1 MVPVKLNLLCAAL
14 TGFQLLFPGDG
25 YRERKRKQRNISDLS
40 ESSWHDALFSIVSQI
55 ALTTS
60 NVLLFSQACQTV

>member
-1 MVPVKLNLLCAAL
+1 
-14 TGFQLLFPGDG
+14 LLFPGDG